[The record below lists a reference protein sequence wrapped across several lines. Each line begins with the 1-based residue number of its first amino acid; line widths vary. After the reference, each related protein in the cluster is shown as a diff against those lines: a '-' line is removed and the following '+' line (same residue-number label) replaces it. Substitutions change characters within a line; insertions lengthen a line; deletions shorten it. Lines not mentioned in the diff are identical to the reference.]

1 MPELDPLGT
10 LNSRWTSISE
20 NCCLEKRFAVRPLG
34 PLYQTPLPSL
44 AKNFLGFLGSSSTP
58 AISCQSPCGDFQGA
72 RSPAIISS
80 AGGSLVW
87 LEAVPS
93 NAETQR
99 SVIAN
104 VQGMRIGNMVHSLG

>member
-1 MPELDPLGT
+1 MPELEPLGT

-20 NCCLEKRFAVRPLG
+20 NFCLEKRFAVRLLG
-34 PLYQTPLPSL
+34 PLYQAPWPSL

-58 AISCQSPCGDFQGA
+58 AISCHSPCGVFQGA

-87 LEAVPS
+87 LEAVPR
-93 NAETQR
+93 NAKTQR
-99 SVIAN
+99 SVTAN
-104 VQGMRIGNMVHSLG
+104 VQRTRIGNMV